1 MPRFGAH
8 MSVAGGLSLAW
19 ERLRSV
25 RGEALQV
32 FTRNQRQ
39 WKSAPLGEEEIDAFR
54 AAAAASG
61 NLPAASHAAYLVNL
75 ASPSEDVERRSLEN
89 FTEELRRCAALS
101 IPWAVLHPGSHLGAG
116 VEAGI
121 ARLAA
126 NLDRCLEAAGGVEVL
141 LETTAGQ
148 GSGIGRSFEELRDI
162 LASMN
167 HSERVGVCLDTAHVF
182 AAGYDLKTPE
192 GYADAMGSLDRTVGL
207 GRVKFFHLNDSLG
220 DLGSRLDRHTHI
232 GEGKI
237 GPAGFRN
244 LVTDPRFAD
253 HPMVLETPKGEDLA
267 DDRRN
272 LKVLRKLAGKKK

>member
-1 MPRFGAH
+1 
-8 MSVAGGLSLAW
+8 
-19 ERLRSV
+19 
-25 RGEALQV
+25 
-32 FTRNQRQ
+32 
-39 WKSAPLGEEEIDAFR
+39 
-54 AAAAASG
+54 
-61 NLPAASHAAYLVNL
+61 
-75 ASPSEDVERRSLEN
+75 
-89 FTEELRRCAALS
+89 ELRRCAALA
-101 IPWAVLHPGSHLGAG
+101 IPWAVLHPGSHLGEG

-121 ARLAA
+121 ERLAA
-126 NLDRCLEAAGGVEVL
+126 NLDRCLEAAPGVEVL

-148 GSGIGRSFEELRDI
+148 GTGIGRRFEELRDI
-162 LASMN
+162 LAAVR
-167 HSERVGVCLDTAHVF
+167 HPGRIGVCLDTSHVF
-182 AAGYDLKTPE
+182 AAGYDLRTPE

-237 GPAGFRN
+237 GLAGFRN

-272 LKVLRKLAGKKK
+272 LKVLRKLAGGK